1 MPHHR
6 TGNQNRKI
14 PDRENDMKDSLHD
27 MEGLHPAARMYARE
41 VAAGT
46 LSRREFLVRS
56 TALGVSA
63 AAAYGLLGLD
73 APAMAQDT
81 PVMGGTLRMAMEVK
95 ALKDPRTADWS
106 QISSVTR
113 GTLEYL
119 VEYNADGSLRGMLL
133 EGWEANAD
141 ATEYTLK
148 VRPGVKWNNGDDFT
162 ADDVANNLLRW
173 SDGRVAGNSMASR
186 VAALCDEIKETQ
198 PDPADATKTVEV
210 TVLQPTAG
218 AVTVVDPMTVLI
230 KLKTADI
237 SIIVGLAD
245 YPAGVVHNGY
255 DNSDPTTAIGT
266 GPYLIETMEV
276 GVKAHLARN
285 TNHTWW
291 GTAVYG
297 GPYLDRI
304 EYIDLGSDP
313 SAEVAAAGS
322 GEIDAVFQSTGDFI
336 SQFDSLGWGK
346 SEAVT
351 AATIAVRFNQT
362 AEEYKTKEVRTALIK
377 SVNNAVV
384 LELGYS
390 NLGTAAENHHVCPIH
405 PEYFA
410 LPAQVVDPA
419 AGKAAIE
426 AAGLADFEFELTS
439 LDDAWQA
446 ATCDAVAAQIRDAGI
461 KIKRTTLPGSTFWND
476 WLKYPFSATEWNMR
490 PLGVQILAL
499 AYKSGVAWN
508 ESAFANAEFDELLGK
523 ALSISD
529 AAERSKLMER
539 IETIMQEEGVLIQPY
554 WRSIYRHFD
563 AKVKGCD
570 MHPTFEHHHY
580 KWSMAAA

>member
-1 MPHHR
+1 
-6 TGNQNRKI
+6 
-14 PDRENDMKDSLHD
+14 MKDIID
-27 MEGLHPAARMYARE
+27 MAEVHPAARMYAQE

-56 TALGVSA
+56 TALGVSTV
-63 AAAYGLLGLD
+63 AAYGLLGLN
-73 APAMAQDT
+73 APAQAEAHAT
-81 PVMGGTLRMAMEVK
+81 SGGTLRMAMVLK

-106 QISSVTR
+106 EISSVTR

-133 EGWEANAD
+133 ESWEVNAD
-141 ATEYTLK
+141 ATGYTLK

-173 SDGRVAGNSMASR
+173 CDGRVVGNSMASR
-186 VAALCDEIKETQ
+186 VEALCDKIVETQ
-198 PDPADATKTVEV
+198 PDPADATKTIEV

-218 AVTVVDPMTVLI
+218 AVTVVDPLTVAI
-230 KLKTADI
+230 KLNAADI
-237 SIIVGLAD
+237 SIIVGMAD
-245 YPAGVVHNGY
+245 YPAAVVHSGY
-255 DNSDPTTAIGT
+255 DNGDPAVAVGT

-291 GTAVYG
+291 GTEVYG

-322 GEIDAVFQSTGDFI
+322 GEIDAVHQSTGDFLA
-336 SQFDSLGWGK
+336 QFEALGWSK

-351 AATIAVRFNQT
+351 ASTLTVRFNQM
-362 AEEYKTKEVRTALIK
+362 AEEYKTKEVRTSLIK
-377 SVNNAVV
+377 AVNNAVV

-390 NLGTAAENHHVCPIH
+390 NLGTVAENHHVCPIH

-410 LPAQVVDPA
+410 LPPLMVDPA
-419 AGKAAIE
+419 AAKAGID
-426 AAGLADFEFELTS
+426 AAGMADFEFELTS

-446 ATCDAVAAQIRDAGI
+446 STCDAVAAQIRDAGI
-461 KIKRTTLPGSTFWND
+461 NIKRTTLPGSTFWND
-476 WLKYPFSATEWNMR
+476 WLKFPFSATEWNMR

-508 ESAFANAEFDELLGK
+508 ESAFSNAEFDELLGK
-523 ALSISD
+523 AMAISD
-529 AAERSKLMER
+529 AAERSKVMER
-539 IETIMQEEGVLIQPY
+539 IEQIMQEEGVMVQPY
-554 WRSIYRHFD
+554 WRSIFRNLD
-563 AKVKGCD
+563 PKVMGCD

-580 KWSMAAA
+580 KWWIAA

>member
-1 MPHHR
+1 
-6 TGNQNRKI
+6 
-14 PDRENDMKDSLHD
+14 MKDMNHMAD
-27 MEGLHPAARMYARE
+27 VHPAAMMYADE

-46 LSRREFLVRS
+46 LSRREFLVRT
-56 TALGVSA
+56 TALGVSTV
-63 AAAYGLLGLD
+63 AAYGLLGLN
-73 APAMAQDT
+73 APAQAEAHAT
-81 PVMGGTLRMAMEVK
+81 SGGTLRMAMEVK

-133 EGWEANAD
+133 EGWEANPD
-141 ATEYTLK
+141 ATEFTLK

-173 SDGRVAGNSMASR
+173 CDGRVAGNSMASR
-186 VAALCDEIKETQ
+186 VAALCDEIKEMQ

-218 AVTVVDPMTVLI
+218 AVTVVDPMTVKI
-230 KLKTADI
+230 KLKAADI

-245 YPAGVVHNGY
+245 YPAAVVHSGY
-255 DNSDPTTAIGT
+255 DNGDPAVAVGT

-291 GTAVYG
+291 GTEVYG

-304 EYIDLGSDP
+304 EYVDLGSDP

-322 GEIDAVFQSTGDFI
+322 GEIDTVFQSTGEFI
-336 SQFDSLGWGK
+336 DQFEALGWGK

-351 AATIAVRFNQT
+351 AATLAVRFNQL
-362 AEEYKTKEVRTALIK
+362 AEEYKSKEVRTSLVKA
-377 SVNNAVV
+377 VNNAVV

-390 NLGTAAENHHVCPIH
+390 NQGTVAENHHVCPIH

-410 LPAQVVDPA
+410 LPALTVDPA
-419 AGKAAIE
+419 AAKAGID
-426 AAGLADFEFELTS
+426 AAGMADFEFELTS

-461 KIKRTTLPGSTFWND
+461 NIKRTTLPGSTFWND
-476 WLKYPFSATEWNMR
+476 WLKFPFSATEWNMR

-508 ESAFANAEFDELLGK
+508 EAAFSNAEFDELLTK
-523 ALSISD
+523 AMSIAD
-529 AAERSKLMER
+529 AAERSKVMER
-539 IETIMQEEGVLIQPY
+539 LEQIMQEEGVMIQPY
-554 WRSIYRHFD
+554 WRSIYRSFD
-563 AKVKGCD
+563 PKVMGCD

-580 KWSMAAA
+580 KWWIAA